1 MLNFKENSVELYT
14 KEDYAKIAENNNQKQ
29 SKEQESVRVAD
40 DSDASVEFV
49 KKDSNSDPAAHS

>member
-1 MLNFKENSVELYT
+1 MLNFKENSIDLYT

-40 DSDASVEFV
+40 DSDESVDFV
-49 KKDSNSDPAAHS
+49 KKDSSADPAAHS